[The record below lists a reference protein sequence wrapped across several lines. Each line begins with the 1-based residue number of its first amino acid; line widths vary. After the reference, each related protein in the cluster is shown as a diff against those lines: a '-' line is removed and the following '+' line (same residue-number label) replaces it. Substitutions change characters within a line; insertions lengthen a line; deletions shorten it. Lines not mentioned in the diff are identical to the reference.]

1 MEPKKAIEE
10 VSKWKDEM
18 LEMKKKKKKKKKG
31 NKLVVT

>member
-18 LEMKKKKKKKKKG
+18 LEMKKKKKKKG